1 MDALVGPGDAVADGG
16 MQIGT
21 VSSKACASVF
31 KASAGLYIE
40 TLEVGGNCDDIR
52 IVRNIEQISNLIA
65 AAERE
70 IGSSQSGN
78 GRIIR
83 FRNIF
88 APLGV
93 SV

>member
-52 IVRNIEQISNLIA
+52 IVRNIEQS
-65 AAERE
+65 EFDC
-70 IGSSQSGN
+70 G
-78 GRIIR
+78 GRIVTDAR
-83 FRNIF
+83 W
-88 APLGV
+88 G
-93 SV
+93 